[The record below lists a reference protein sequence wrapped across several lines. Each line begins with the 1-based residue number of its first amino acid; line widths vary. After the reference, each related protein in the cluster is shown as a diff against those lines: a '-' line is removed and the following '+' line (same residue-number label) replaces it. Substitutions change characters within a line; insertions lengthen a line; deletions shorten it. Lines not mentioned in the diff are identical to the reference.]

1 MTETVRRSVAAES
14 VIQIGNAAYP
24 VLAPDSTVGAGFRAM
39 IASGVQSLRLAIQ
52 RGGSDRP
59 ESIHRF
65 RIGLRRLRSV
75 LSAFGHVLPQE
86 ERRGL
91 NRRLGSVARLYSQPR
106 EWDVFISSTLRP
118 LAEAL
123 PDEPALIEIDT
134 AAREA
139 RRRALAP
146 AGALR
151 SQVQEVVEAI
161 DEARWL
167 QQPSG
172 PHEAEWERDLKGFA
186 GDLLAKRHRKLRKH
200 LKKVDIAVQ
209 AEFHRVRVEAKKI
222 RYPTEMFANL
232 FEAKGADEYL
242 DRVVAVQDALGLL
255 NDALVARDRVFELS
269 LSSRAQ
275 GLVAGWLAHEIEA
288 RRARFPR
295 SAKRLRKAMPFWEE
309 S

>member
-1 MTETVRRSVAAES
+1 MSETVRRNVAAES

-24 VLAPDSTVGAGFRAM
+24 VLAPDVTVGVGLHAM

-75 LSAFGHVLPQE
+75 LGAFGRILPE
-86 ERRGL
+86 EDRRGL
-91 NRRLGSVARLYSQPR
+91 NRRLASVARLYSRPR
-106 EWDVFISSTLRP
+106 EWDVFLSSTLRP
-118 LAEAL
+118 LAESL
-123 PDEPALIEIDT
+123 PDEPALIELDA
-134 AAREA
+134 AARDA

-161 DEARWL
+161 EDAQWL
-167 QQPSG
+167 QRPSG
-172 PHEAEWERDLKGFA
+172 LNEGEWEKDLKAFA
-186 GDLLAKRHRKLRKH
+186 GDLLARRHRKLRKH
-200 LKKVDIAVQ
+200 LKTVDIAVQ

-232 FEAKGADEYL
+232 FDAKAADEYL
-242 DRVVAVQDALGLL
+242 ERIVAVQDALGLL
-255 NDALVARDRVFELS
+255 NDALVTRDRVAELS
-269 LSSRAQ
+269 LSSRSQ
-275 GLVAGWLAHEIEA
+275 GLVAGWLAHEIAA
-288 RRARFPR
+288 RSERFPR
-295 SAKRLRKAMPFWEE
+295 AAKRLRKAAPFWDE